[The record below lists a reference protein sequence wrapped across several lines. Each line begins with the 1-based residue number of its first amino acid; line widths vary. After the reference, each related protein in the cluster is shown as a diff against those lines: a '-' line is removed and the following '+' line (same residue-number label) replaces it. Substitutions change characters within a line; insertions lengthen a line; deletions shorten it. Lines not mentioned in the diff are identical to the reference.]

1 MPKQI
6 DNEPGSVLGPRAL
19 NRALLER
26 QLLLRRAKLPALEA
40 VEWLVGLQAQS
51 PGAPYV
57 GLWSRLEGFR
67 FDDLAGLISRREVVR
82 VVLMRSTIHLVTGD
96 DCMALRPV
104 VQTVLERS
112 LKGTFGR
119 RLQGV
124 DLDQVAAAGRVL
136 VEERPRTFSELGPLL
151 RERWP
156 DHDPEALAMAVRTGV
171 PLVQVPPRGLW
182 GESGQATHTSAEAWL
197 GRPAGTDSRP
207 DAMILRYLGAFGPA
221 TVKDVQVWSGLTG
234 LRAAVE
240 RLRPGLLTFRD
251 ERGAELF
258 DLPDAPRPDPD
269 TPAPP
274 RFLPEYDNLLLS
286 HDDRT
291 RVIADPH
298 RPLVFMKGAVLVDGF
313 VRGTWKID
321 RQKGAASLVVEPFA
335 PLSKRDR
342 TALAD
347 EGARLLAVAGGGARA
362 HDVRFSS
369 PDS

>member
-6 DNEPGSVLGPRAL
+6 DSGPGSVLGPRAL

-26 QLLLRRAKLPALEA
+26 QFLLRRAKLPAFQV
-40 VEWLVGLQAQS
+40 VERLVGLQAQS

-57 GLWSRLEGFR
+57 GLWSRLDGFR
-67 FDDLAGLISRREVVR
+67 FDELAGLISRREVVR

-96 DCMALRPV
+96 DCLALRPV
-104 VQTVLERS
+104 MQTVLDRS

-124 DLDQVAAAGRVL
+124 EIDQVAAAGRVL
-136 VEERPRTFSELGPLL
+136 VEEWPRTFAELGPLL

-182 GESGQATHTSAEAWL
+182 GASGQATHTSVEAWL
-197 GRPAGTDSRP
+197 GRPASSDSRP
-207 DAMILRYLGAFGPA
+207 DKMILRYLGAFGPA

-240 RLRPGLLTFRD
+240 RLRPGLLSFRD

-291 RVIADPH
+291 RVIADPT
-298 RPLVFMKGAVLVDGF
+298 
-313 VRGTWKID
+313 VRW
-321 RQKGAASLVVEPFA
+321 
-335 PLSKRDR
+335 
-342 TALAD
+342 
-347 EGARLLAVAGGGARA
+347 
-362 HDVRFSS
+362 SS
-369 PDS
+369 